1 MTISILFPR
10 GQAWAGEEDVKLQD
24 FIKVS
29 QYVDWPEQAMG
40 SAFSDFVF
48 GVIGDNDFYNRL
60 LDMEKGKWF
69 NGHPVAV
76 REVVRLTAKDLGQ
89 CQVLFIADS
98 QKGRLKEIFS
108 ALKPYFILTVSD
120 IRHFAQKGGMV
131 EFIPKENQITFAIN
145 TGQVE
150 KTKLKISS
158 RLLQLA
164 TIVNSSG
171 E

>member
-1 MTISILFPR
+1 
-10 GQAWAGEEDVKLQD
+10 
-24 FIKVS
+24 
-29 QYVDWPEQAMG
+29 
-40 SAFSDFVF
+40 
-48 GVIGDNDFYNRL
+48 
-60 LDMEKGKWF
+60 
-69 NGHPVAV
+69 
-76 REVVRLTAKDLGQ
+76 
-89 CQVLFIADS
+89 
-98 QKGRLKEIFS
+98 
-108 ALKPYFILTVSD
+108 LKPYFILTVSD